1 MNDSKP
7 YGLATRTIHDHGTSD
22 AYGSPFPPIY
32 DTTTFAFNTT
42 AELLD
47 VVEGRTAGGLYT
59 REGLN
64 PTITAVERTL
74 ASLEQADTAC
84 AFASGMAALSTL
96 FLAHGRTGVIC
107 VGNVY
112 GGTLEILG
120 RQLPSLGIRTA
131 LLIDDDPERLDAL
144 LADGYGLVIF
154 ETPTNPTVQ
163 ILDIADL
170 ARRCH
175 AHGALVAVD
184 NTFASPVNQ
193 RPLEHGADLVVHSA
207 TKYLGGHS
215 DLTAGAV
222 MGAAE
227 HLEPVQA
234 WRKTLG
240 SILAPA
246 TAALL
251 SRSLRTL
258 VLRIQQH
265 NASAHAIAETMAAHP
280 AVARVHYPGLPG
292 TSDHEVARK
301 QMDGFGGMLGLD
313 IQGGGDAATRVADH
327 LELFALAPSLGG
339 TESLITQP
347 ATTSH
352 HALSL
357 QQREQ
362 RGINDNLLRLS
373 VGLETTD
380 DLIADLERALA

>member
-1 MNDSKP
+1 
-7 YGLATRTIHDHGTSD
+7 
-22 AYGSPFPPIY
+22 
-32 DTTTFAFNTT
+32 
-42 AELLD
+42 
-47 VVEGRTAGGLYT
+47 
-59 REGLN
+59 
-64 PTITAVERTL
+64 
-74 ASLEQADTAC
+74 
-84 AFASGMAALSTL
+84 MAALSTL
-96 FLAHGRTGVIC
+96 FLGHGGTGIIC

-112 GGTLEILG
+112 GGTLEILS
-120 RQLPSLGIRTA
+120 RQLPGLGIRTA
-131 LLIDDDPERLDAL
+131 LLVDDDPERLDAL

-163 ILDIADL
+163 TLDIADL
-170 ARRCH
+170 ACRCH

-215 DLTAGAV
+215 DLTAGVV
-222 MGAAE
+222 MGPADGI
-227 HLEPVQA
+227 EPIRA

-265 NASAHAIAETMAAHP
+265 NASAQAIAEAMAAHP
-280 AVARVHYPGLPG
+280 AVARVRYPGLADAPG
-292 TSDHEVARK
+292 HEVARK

-313 IQGGGDAATRVADH
+313 IQGGADAATRVADR

-352 HALSL
+352 HALTR
-357 QQREQ
+357 QEREQ
-362 RGINDNLLRLS
+362 RGIDDNLLRLS
-373 VGLETTD
+373 IGLEDTD
-380 DLIADLERALA
+380 DLIADLEYALA